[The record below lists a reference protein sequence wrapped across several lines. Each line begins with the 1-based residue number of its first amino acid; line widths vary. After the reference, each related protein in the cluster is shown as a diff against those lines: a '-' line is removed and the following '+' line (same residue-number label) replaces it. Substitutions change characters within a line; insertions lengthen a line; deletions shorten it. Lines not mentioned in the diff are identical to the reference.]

1 MINET
6 MTEKGRNSSVIRE
19 LFEFGR
25 QRKAAVGEENVFDF
39 SIGNP
44 SVPCPDQITRSMVEL
59 LELSNPVDL
68 HGYTSAAG
76 DMEARKAV
84 ADYINSEYSLGAEA
98 SDVYMTAGAA
108 ASLTIALKSVAL
120 EGEEVIVFTPYFP
133 EYKVFIENSGAKA
146 VEVPV
151 STEDFQ
157 IDFEALEKA
166 FSEKTAAVIIN
177 SPNNPTGAVL
187 TEKTLEA
194 LGGFLRE
201 KEKKYGKEIYLI
213 SDEPYRELVYGGAKA
228 PFPAHYYDNTIIC
241 YSYSKSLSLPGERI
255 GYVMV
260 SPKAVSRKK
269 LFDTICGSG
278 RSLGFVCAPSLL
290 QKVVAKH
297 QGLTSDISA

>member
-120 EGEEVIVFTPYFP
+120 E
-133 EYKVFIENSGAKA
+133 
-146 VEVPV
+146 
-151 STEDFQ
+151 
-157 IDFEALEKA
+157 
-166 FSEKTAAVIIN
+166 
-177 SPNNPTGAVL
+177 
-187 TEKTLEA
+187 
-194 LGGFLRE
+194 
-201 KEKKYGKEIYLI
+201 
-213 SDEPYRELVYGGAKA
+213 
-228 PFPAHYYDNTIIC
+228 
-241 YSYSKSLSLPGERI
+241 
-255 GYVMV
+255 
-260 SPKAVSRKK
+260 
-269 LFDTICGSG
+269 
-278 RSLGFVCAPSLL
+278 
-290 QKVVAKH
+290 
-297 QGLTSDISA
+297 